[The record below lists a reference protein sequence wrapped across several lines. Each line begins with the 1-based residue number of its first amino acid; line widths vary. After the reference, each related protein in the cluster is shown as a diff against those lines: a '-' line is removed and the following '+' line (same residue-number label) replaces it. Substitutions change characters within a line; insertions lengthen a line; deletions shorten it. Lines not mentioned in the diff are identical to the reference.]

1 MNVSDKRNLAEQ
13 VEKNKQD
20 ILRHF
25 QRDEVLADFGIRI
38 IGQLESPSEL
48 PESAEE
54 YGDAYAVG
62 TESPFNY
69 YIWTRANNLSPV
81 DYWFAFGEIAIA
93 GPQGP
98 KGDKGDK
105 GDTGQSTYWIST
117 LTLDY
122 LDLEEQN
129 IPLDTMVLEY
139 GTGNVYQV
147 LLVNGVKTFDY
158 QMNIKGAPGAQGP
171 RGPKGDT
178 GKPGPQGPKGDTG
191 DVGGFIN
198 IAGVLISENDLP
210 DPSLINNLTV
220 AYLVGTMEPYSLY
233 VQVGS
238 TSRNAEWLDAG
249 PLNVATMVTVNGQY
263 QNTWNADTKLD
274 KVTITT
280 PNNQVYVKSYNG
292 AQSMVDISPV
302 PAVWQIPSYDGQG
315 RLKTNQPIED
325 NDCVNKGY
333 ADTKVD
339 KIPLSQAG
347 GTIAY
352 TRDHLGNE
360 SYRGVSASANGGGG
374 AIPVYNRAKGRNN
387 GILKTSTPEANEDC
401 VNKEYADRT
410 YGPITV
416 PAEGLVIGWNGED
429 YFDVPEEDFVYRIT
443 PYILANYDQRDEF
456 YNIQFEPVI
465 LPVYVDMNTQ
475 ALSCGVISPTIGNVP
490 DITELQG
497 LELFFRHNAGDDTEI
512 SIHLNEPGGLREAWD
527 NTELKLTV
535 ILERLY

>member
-105 GDTGQSTYWIST
+105 GDTGQSTYWISI

-158 QMNIKGAPGAQGP
+158 QMNIKGATGAQGP

-178 GKPGPQGPKGDTG
+178 GEPGPQGPQGPQG

-198 IAGVLISENDLP
+198 IAGVVSSYEALP
-210 DPSLINNLTV
+210 DPELIDNLTV
-220 AYLVGTMEPYSLY
+220 AYLVGTAEPYDLY

-238 TSRNAEWLDAG
+238 NSRVATWLNAG
-249 PLNVATMVTVNGQY
+249 PLNVATLVTVNGQY
-263 QNTWNADTKLD
+263 QNTWNADTKL
-274 KVTITT
+274 
-280 PNNQVYVKSYNG
+280 
-292 AQSMVDISPV
+292 
-302 PAVWQIPSYDGQG
+302 
-315 RLKTNQPIED
+315 
-325 NDCVNKGY
+325 
-333 ADTKVD
+333 D

-374 AIPVYNRAKGRNN
+374 AIPVYNRAKGTNN
-387 GILKTSTPEANEDC
+387 GILKTSEPEADDDC

-416 PAEGLVIGWNGED
+416 PVEDLVIEWDGED
-429 YFDVPEEDFVYRIT
+429 FFDVPEEDFVYRIT
-443 PYILANYDQRDEF
+443 PYILANYDQKDEF
-456 YNIQFEPVI
+456 YYIQFEPVI
-465 LPVYVDMNTQ
+465 LPVYVDRNTQ
-475 ALSCGVISPTIGNVP
+475 ALSRGVISPTIGNVP
-490 DITELQG
+490 NITELQG
-497 LELFFRHNAGDDTEI
+497 LELFFRHNIGDGTEI
-512 SIHLNEPGGLREAWD
+512 YMHLNEPGGLREAWD
-527 NTELKLTV
+527 NTELNLDI